1 MALNGLL
8 DIELA
13 VKNPQELKDFW
24 LKNGLI
30 ADASGSLGTADR
42 KKQISIVED
51 TYRHLSAMHLSCENE
66 SDLALISRNLTDMGV
81 SSAIQGTTLTCI
93 DPIFGHQILI
103 EVGKPTPL
111 TAPPVRT
118 LNGPGNA
125 VRVGER
131 ADVLGE
137 TSPRP
142 PRRLGHVVLGTPHF
156 EKATDFYVNGLGF
169 KVSDQVLNGFA
180 TFMRVETDHHN
191 LFIHPGF
198 TSHINHYALEVD
210 DVDAIGKAGMAVLA
224 DRPDAN
230 VVGIGRH
237 NLGANIFWYLTDP
250 SGNMFSSS
258 PTWTKLPTTKT
269 GSATTASATGK
280 VPMAQLVSRCGGQ
293 KSLKVL
299 LTNPTCSKLR
309 LPAKHA
315 DSFRSCYGPRNSWSP
330 RHSSR
335 I

>member
-30 ADASGSLGTADR
+30 ADASGALGTADR

-81 SSAIQGTTLTCI
+81 SSVIQGTTLTCI

-103 EVGKPTPL
+103 EVGTPTPL

-118 LNGPGNA
+118 LNGPGNPL
-125 VRVGER
+125 RVGER

-137 TSPRP
+137 ISPRP

-156 EKATDFYVNGLGF
+156 KKATDFYVNG
-169 KVSDQVLNGFA
+169 
-180 TFMRVETDHHN
+180 
-191 LFIHPGF
+191 F
-198 TSHINHYALEVD
+198 TTH
-210 DVDAIGKAGMAVLA
+210 
-224 DRPDAN
+224 
-230 VVGIGRH
+230 
-237 NLGANIFWYLTDP
+237 
-250 SGNMFSSS
+250 
-258 PTWTKLPTTKT
+258 
-269 GSATTASATGK
+269 
-280 VPMAQLVSRCGGQ
+280 
-293 KSLKVL
+293 
-299 LTNPTCSKLR
+299 
-309 LPAKHA
+309 
-315 DSFRSCYGPRNSWSP
+315 
-330 RHSSR
+330 
-335 I
+335 

>member
-30 ADASGSLGTADR
+30 ADTSGALGTADR

-51 TYRHLSAMHLSCENE
+51 TYRHLSAMHLSCDNE
-66 SDLALISRNLTDMGV
+66 SDLALISRNLTAMGV
-81 SSAIQGTTLTCI
+81 SSVIQGTTLTCT

-103 EVGKPTPL
+103 EVGKPSPL
-111 TAPPVRT
+111 TAPAVRT

-250 SGNMFSSS
+250 SGNMFEFFSDMDQITDDEDWERNHCKRDWEGADGPAGFSVWGPKEPES
-258 PTWTKLPTTKT
+258 FINQPD
-269 GSATTASATGK
+269 
-280 VPMAQLVSRCGGQ
+280 
-293 KSLKVL
+293 L
-299 LTNPTCSKLR
+299 LEIAAAREARGL
-309 LPAKHA
+309 
-315 DSFRSCYGPRNSWSP
+315 
-330 RHSSR
+330 